1 MKFRIQHVDA
11 MPQILQS
18 GVLYVSREFE
28 TAHHLCACGCGQ
40 KVRTPLSPAEWQ
52 VEESPK
58 GVTLRP
64 SIGNWQLPCRSH
76 YLIHKG
82 EVVWSEQWSDS
93 QIAAGRVRDQQKL
106 QTYLDSRRHKPP
118 GWWNRL
124 LTWLGIRAP

>member
-1 MKFRIQHVDA
+1 MKFRIQHVEA

-28 TAHHLCACGCGQ
+28 TAHHLCAYGCGQ
-40 KVRTPLSPAEWQ
+40 KVRSPLSPAEWQ

-58 GVTLRP
+58 GVT
-64 SIGNWQLPCRSH
+64 WQLPCRSH